1 MRARGGLSLQREAGA
16 ALRLRAF
23 GEDERRP
30 AETLVPLP
38 LPVFLLDHP
47 WNRGPALPSL
57 TRVRDWAQVLAHLVT
72 VSGTAPI

>member
-23 GEDERRP
+23 VEDERRT
-30 AETLVPLP
+30 AEALVPLP
-38 LPVFLLDHP
+38 ITAFHLDRP

-57 TRVRDWAQVLAHLVT
+57 TRVRDWAQVLAHLAA
-72 VSGTAPI
+72 VSGNVPT